1 MLLSIAKRQRY
12 AEYLERSYQIAVLES
27 WLVWVREREFMAS
40 FVGLHFITHQEIE
53 LVIVA
58 DRNLEEIID
67 AAGLHKT
74 NVIAVSDHGMAP
86 QHTRGFPNRV
96 APTVAELIGM
106 EPPTDAQGKAINSAI
121 K

>member
-1 MLLSIAKRQRY
+1 
-12 AEYLERSYQIAVLES
+12 
-27 WLVWVREREFMAS
+27 
-40 FVGLHFITHQEIE
+40 
-53 LVIVA
+53 
-58 DRNLEEIID
+58 
-67 AAGLHKT
+67 
-74 NVIAVSDHGMAP
+74 MAP

>member
-1 MLLSIAKRQRY
+1 V
-12 AEYLERSYQIAVLES
+12 EYLERSYQI
-27 WLVWVREREFMAS
+27 
-40 FVGLHFITHQEIE
+40 
-53 LVIVA
+53 A